1 MAGFWT
7 RTRRFVAL
15 LVMSTV
21 VLELAAFEL
30 FRRTNDSWVLLLA
43 VAILV
48 IPIVAAG
55 MASTWLGRP
64 KRKRWKRHDLE
75 AAVRAGRDPAE
86 VRAELSTPPPA
97 P

>member
-7 RTRRFVAL
+7 RTRRFVAV
-15 LVMSTV
+15 LVVSTI
-21 VLELAAFEL
+21 VLEAAAFEM

-43 VAILV
+43 LASLM

-55 MASTWLGRP
+55 MASSWFGRP
-64 KRKRWKRHDLE
+64 KRKRWKRHDLD
-75 AAVRAGRDPAE
+75 AAVRSGRDPAE
-86 VRAELSTPPPA
+86 VRAELSAPPPA

>member
-7 RTRRFVAL
+7 RSRRFVAL
-15 LVMSTV
+15 LVVSTI

-43 VAILV
+43 LAILM

-55 MASTWLGRP
+55 MASSWFGRP
-64 KRKRWKRHDLE
+64 KRKRWKRHDLD
-75 AAVRAGRDPAE
+75 AAVRSGRDPAE
-86 VRAELSTPPPA
+86 VRAELSAPPPA